1 MKKSYSVTEQ
11 EIDPTRRKLLRQG
24 FHGLGLLA
32 CGGLL
37 SACQS
42 QHHGRRTLLA
52 DAGAESLL
60 APDENGLMLPKGFTS
75 RVVARSGLPVIDNG
89 GYSWH
94 LAPDGG
100 AVFALEDRG
109 WVYVSN
115 SEMNHG
121 AGGAGAIRFDAAGA
135 IVDAYPILQHT
146 NRNCAGGPTP
156 WQTWLSCEEVNHGQ
170 VWECDP
176 LGQRLARARPAL
188 GVFNHE
194 AAAVDPQ
201 TLQVYLTEDQPD
213 GCLYR
218 YTPDSSSQGIPNL
231 DSGRLE
237 VAEVIGG
244 QEGEVRW
251 HTLPD
256 PSATAGETRRQVAA
270 ATKFRGGEGC
280 WYGHGNIYFTTKLDN
295 RVWVYEIANA
305 RLTLIYD
312 NNLSTEPVLSGVDN
326 VTVSEPGTVY
336 VAEDGGDMQI
346 VAITA
351 DGNIFPVVQIVGHE
365 QSEVTGP
372 AFDPSGTRLYFS
384 SQRGATGS
392 VYSGVTY
399 EVMGPFF

>member
-1 MKKSYSVTEQ
+1 MKKPYSVTGQ
-11 EIDPTRRKLLRQG
+11 AIDPARRKLLRQG

-42 QHHGRRTLLA
+42 QSPGRRALLA
-52 DAGAESLL
+52 HGSGPLSAA
-60 APDENGLMLPKGFTS
+60 DENGLMLPKGFSS
-75 RVVARSGLPVIDNG
+75 RIVARSGLPVIGSG
-89 GYSWH
+89 GYIWH

-100 AVFALEDRG
+100 AVFALEDQG

-121 AGGAGAIRFDAAGA
+121 AGGVGAIRFDAKGT
-135 IVDAYPILQHT
+135 IVDAYPILQGT

-156 WQTWLSCEEVNHGQ
+156 WQTWLSCEEVIRGQ

-176 LGQRLARARPAL
+176 RGQRPARALPAL

-194 AAAVDPQ
+194 AAAVDLQ
-201 TLQVYLTEDQPD
+201 TLQIYLTEDQPD

-218 YTPDSSSQGIPNL
+218 YTPDSSNNGVPNL

-237 VAEVIGG
+237 VAEVVGG
-244 QEGEVRW
+244 QEGPVRW
-251 HTLPD
+251 HTVPD
-256 PSATAGETRRQVAA
+256 PAASVEETRRQVAA
-270 ATKFRGGEGC
+270 GSRFKGGEGC
-280 WYGHGNIYFTTKLDN
+280 WYGHGNIYFTSKLDN
-295 RVWVYEIANA
+295 RVWAYGIAA
-305 RLTLIYD
+305 ETLALVYD
-312 NNLSTEPVLSGVDN
+312 NDFAAGSPLNGVDN
-326 VTVSEPGTVY
+326 VTVSGPGTVY

-351 DGNIFPVVQIVGHE
+351 DGDVIPVLQIAGHE
-365 QSEVTGP
+365 RSEVTGP

-399 EVMGPFF
+399 EVTGPFF